1 MVVDCVIV
9 VKEEMVVEVLALW
22 MEDRDRRR
30 GRYGD
35 RGNRCVDG
43 SRGSEVMK

>member
-1 MVVDCVIV
+1 MGV
-9 VKEEMVVEVLALW
+9 EMLTLW
-22 MEDRDRRR
+22 MEDRDRCR